1 MIKNILTLFLIT
13 ISTIVYAQT
22 ETTLSWE
29 TKLNTAINK
38 SVAENKSMM
47 LFFTGSDW
55 CGWCMRLQRE
65 VFFKPEFKTWAD
77 KNVVLLELD
86 FPRRT
91 AQDPEI
97 TKQNRELA
105 QIFQVKGYPTVW
117 FVTPEISDSNKINLK
132 KMGYQGYLAGGPTAW
147 TNAANKFLLNK

>member
-1 MIKNILTLFLIT
+1 MIKNTLTLLFIT
-13 ISTIVYAQT
+13 ISTIVYTQT
-22 ETTLSWE
+22 KNNLTWE

-65 VFFKPEFKTWAD
+65 VFVKPEFKTWAD
-77 KNVVLLELD
+77 KNVILLELD

-91 AQDPEI
+91 ALDPEI

-117 FVTPEISDSNKINLK
+117 FVTPEIADSNKINLK
-132 KMGYQGYLAGGPTAW
+132 KMGYQGYLAGGPIAW

>member
-1 MIKNILTLFLIT
+1 MIKNILTLFLLT
-13 ISTIVYAQT
+13 ISTIVYTQN
-22 ETTLSWE
+22 ESNLSWE

-117 FVTPEISDSNKINLK
+117 FVTPEISDSNKINLR
-132 KMGYQGYLAGGPTAW
+132 KMGSQGYLSGGPTAW
-147 TNAANKFLLNK
+147 TSAANKFLINK